1 LEGAAVL
8 ARPVIVSGALSSS
21 SRRTPSHPKRRLKAV
36 ATVAPPTTDDLHAKI
51 AAVDRR
57 IEELRS
63 ERAELAREVARRQL
77 VAYS

>member
-1 LEGAAVL
+1 MEAAAVL
-8 ARPVIVSGALSSS
+8 ARPVIVSK
-21 SRRTPSHPKRRLKAV
+21 PSLKAV

-51 AAVDRR
+51 EAVDRR

-77 VAYS
+77 VAYT

>member
-1 LEGAAVL
+1 MEAAAVL
-8 ARPVIVSGALSSS
+8 ARPVIVSKQS
-21 SRRTPSHPKRRLKAV
+21 LKAV

-51 AAVDRR
+51 EAVDRR

-77 VAYS
+77 VAYT

>member
-1 LEGAAVL
+1 
-8 ARPVIVSGALSSS
+8 VSE
-21 SRRTPSHPKRRLKAV
+21 PSLKAV

-77 VAYS
+77 GERLGG